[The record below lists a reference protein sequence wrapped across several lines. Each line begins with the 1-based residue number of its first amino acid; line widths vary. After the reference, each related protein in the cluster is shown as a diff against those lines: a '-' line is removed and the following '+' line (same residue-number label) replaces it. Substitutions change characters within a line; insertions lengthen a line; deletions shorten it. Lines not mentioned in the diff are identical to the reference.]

1 MYALTNAPAHLI
13 IPVKAFGIGV
23 YADPEDVVVPNALR
37 GGQLTRFSDGKN
49 THAFNALIGL
59 LRDLGYTVVTRIDP

>member
-23 YADPEDVVVPNALR
+23 YADPEDVEVPTSLIGDR
-37 GGQLTRFSDGKN
+37 LTKFSDGKQL
-49 THAFNALIGL
+49 HAFRELISL
-59 LRDLGYTVVTRIDP
+59 LRDMGYVVVTAE